1 MCTFQLSKCLH
12 CRHDCLQT
20 AKCIESNSSRSLASI
35 GRLDVTLSPD
45 SDFSVNGH
53 CASLSSFYP
62 ASILCVY
69 LPSRGHLSTS
79 GTSFPVPP
87 PVLIVSFCHLQQVVS
102 TSVICISR
110 LSIGKSERAAAGAS
124 HWATPAAQLTS
135 APFRNGWHNVNDML
149 QVSVADCAP
158 LGGSRRLPAAPPAPK
173 RFIKKSRAKKQNIP
187 AGRRHQG
194 SMDFSDEEFTRGNR
208 RNICWFFVC
217 SSGFRCV

>member
-1 MCTFQLSKCLH
+1 MATVRPSHLFIRPPFFVFI
-12 CRHDCLQT
+12 CRVEGT
-20 AKCIESNSSRSLASI
+20 
-35 GRLDVTLSPD
+35 SP
-45 SDFSVNGH
+45 H
-53 CASLSSFYP
+53 P
-62 ASILCVY
+62 A
-69 LPSRGHLSTS
+69 LPSLC
-79 GTSFPVPP
+79 PPP
-87 PVLIVSFCHLQQVVS
+87 PVLIVFFRHLQQVVS